1 MCSTP
6 FVALLRDHW
15 LVASQELPYEGA
27 SLFRDSTLTD
37 DPSKYSVY
45 EVELIERWAQG
56 SLLILGDAGTVGCL
70 SAQVRQV
77 QCPYRL

>member
-1 MCSTP
+1 MRARH
-6 FVALLRDHW
+6 F
-15 LVASQELPYEGA
+15 
-27 SLFRDSTLTD
+27 FRDSTLTD

-56 SLLILGDAGTVGCL
+56 SVLILGDAGTVGCL

-77 QCPYRL
+77 QCPYRSGSGQGKFR